1 MFNEKIVY
9 TKTLGFPLTKPLN
22 HTPAEL
28 FTWVTDYSNPPPPS
42 FFFFFSPKLPPL
54 EIVTAGNKQGG
65 AAYRRWGRS
74 NEGRG

>member
-28 FTWVTDYSNPPPPS
+28 FTWVTDYSNPPPS

-54 EIVTAGNKQGG
+54 K
-65 AAYRRWGRS
+65 
-74 NEGRG
+74 